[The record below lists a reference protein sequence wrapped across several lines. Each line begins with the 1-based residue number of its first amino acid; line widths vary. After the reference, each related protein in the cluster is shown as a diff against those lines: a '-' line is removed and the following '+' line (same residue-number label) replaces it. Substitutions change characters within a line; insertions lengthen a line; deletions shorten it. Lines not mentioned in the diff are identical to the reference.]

1 MKDNLKQ
8 DHPLF
13 SIIMPVY
20 NADKYLKKTLDS
32 ILNQDFSDYEL
43 IIINDAS
50 TDQSIDICNAYAN
63 VDNRITVLNLKE
75 NCGAAEARN
84 QGLKNA
90 IGRFLC
96 FVDADDYIDRDFLSR
111 FYIALQE
118 DDYDFIKCGA
128 YEEYYDLEERLVYS
142 KVCNLNDKIFK
153 NKKEIIDQIIDMEQ
167 IPLFGYLWNS
177 VYKMKIVK
185 ENGIYF
191 DPNLKVNED
200 FNFNI
205 SYLEYVK
212 KLKCFSYRGYHYA
225 KRNGNSLSSQSKNY
239 DYDKHLLKIKCF
251 LQILKEN
258 ENDTHVNLDK
268 VFWMFT
274 RFTFSAL
281 EAGVLLSEIR
291 QEPIFKT
298 YLKYRFA
305 TINSSKRLVLTW
317 ILQSDT
323 ILFIKPTVV
332 FMRFVK
338 KHMPVVFVKLKG

>member
-118 DDYDFIKCGA
+118 DDYDFIKCGV

-225 KRNGNSLSSQSKNY
+225 KRNGNSLSSQSQNY
-239 DYDKHLLKIKCF
+239 DVDKHLLKIRDF
-251 LQILKEN
+251 LTLLKDNKDETK
-258 ENDTHVNLDK
+258 ENLDK
-268 VFWMFT
+268 VYWLFT
-274 RFTFSAL
+274 RFTFSSLVSGTSLDA
-281 EAGVLLSEIR
+281 IR
-291 QEPIFKT
+291 QNELYQK
-298 YLKYRFA
+298 YLNYHFGSQDLK
-305 TINSSKRLVLTW
+305 KKLLTS
-317 ILQSDT
+317 ILQSDNA
-323 ILFIKPTVV
+323 LLIKLTAS
-332 FMRFVK
+332 FLHFVK
-338 KHMPVVFVKLKG
+338 ICFPVIFAKVKR